1 MDEVTDLPA
10 IELSHLNKV
19 KPVLLGDTLTELEVI
34 NDLSLVIPKGE
45 VLALIGPSGSG
56 KSTLLRMINRM
67 EEPTSGSILLYGS
80 DIQNMNVR
88 ELRRRV
94 GMVSQTPALLPGTVG
109 ENITYGP
116 KLRGEPCDAAHF
128 LDLVGLDE
136 DLLQRPASALSIGQQ
151 QRMSIARALANNPE
165 VLLLD
170 EPTSALDQTA
180 AHNII
185 HLISNLS
192 HKLALT
198 VIMVTHVM
206 EHAKAVATRISLLVH
221 GSLVEESEAYKFFA
235 GPVTEAGQKFLR
247 GELFEVGD

>member
-1 MDEVTDLPA
+1 MDEVTDLLA

-19 KPVLLGDTLTELEVI
+19 KPVLLGDTLTKLEVI
-34 NDLSLVIPKGE
+34 HDLSLVIPKGE

-56 KSTLLRMINRM
+56 KSTLLRMINRI

-88 ELRRRV
+88 KLRRRI
-94 GMVSQTPALLPGTVG
+94 GMVSQTPALLPGTIE

-128 LDLVGLDE
+128 LDLVGLE
-136 DLLQRPASALSIGQQ
+136 KSLLQRPASALSIGQQ

-180 AHNII
+180 ARNII
-185 HLISNLS
+185 NLICHLS
-192 HKLALT
+192 HRLALT

-206 EHAKAVATRISLLVH
+206 EHAKAVATRIALLVH
-221 GSLVEESEAYKFFA
+221 GSLIEEGEAVEFFSD
-235 GPVTEAGQKFLR
+235 PTTEAGRKFLR
-247 GELFEVGD
+247 GELFESGD